1 MPQLQPG
8 YMGSYLLGLFEIK
21 LKKINFTITKT
32 SKLENTPESFVQTTV
47 TRDYWKKEGNAYKI
61 IETYKDSRLR
71 GSSITINDLVY
82 EASVDKHR
90 LFIRN
95 NPATYDQY
103 LRGKIY
109 YRYLQTI
116 KDGSG
121 DSNKTQD
128 ASWEYN
134 KTKYLNNLFIYTGPC
149 YTVDNL

>member
-1 MPQLQPG
+1 
-8 YMGSYLLGLFEIK
+8 MGSYLLGLFEIK

-32 SKLENTPESFVQTTV
+32 SKLENTPEYFVQTTV

-61 IETYKDSRLR
+61 IDTYKDSRLR

-95 NPATYDQY
+95 NPATYDQH

-116 KDGSG
+116 KNGSG
-121 DSNKTQD
+121 DS
-128 ASWEYN
+128 
-134 KTKYLNNLFIYTGPC
+134 
-149 YTVDNL
+149 DNT